1 MKVHL
6 FVSAVC
12 LSCLATA
19 FPATADT
26 LLFSTGSPDGLLGS
40 ASRPST
46 VGRAEVES
54 ADDFLLTSP
63 TQITSATFTG
73 LIPAASSVSNVTVEI
88 YRVFPKDSTNPP
100 SGNTP
105 TRVNSP
111 SDVAFASRSS
121 GSSLSFSTTVLS
133 PTFTVANSVVNG
145 INKSPNQ
152 FTSGEGAVTG
162 EEVQF
167 KIAFSTPFDLPA
179 DHYFFVP
186 QVLLSSGDFLWL
198 SAPKPLLA
206 PGTPFSPDLQS
217 WIRDDPSLAPDWLRI
232 GTDIIHEGPFN
243 ASFSLSGS
251 VPEPTTWA
259 MMLLGFVGIGAMTYR
274 RRKSSTIAA

>member
-1 MKVHL
+1 
-6 FVSAVC
+6 
-12 LSCLATA
+12 
-19 FPATADT
+19 
-26 LLFSTGSPDGLLGS
+26 
-40 ASRPST
+40 
-46 VGRAEVES
+46 
-54 ADDFLLTSP
+54 
-63 TQITSATFTG
+63 
-73 LIPAASSVSNVTVEI
+73 
-88 YRVFPKDSTNPP
+88 
-100 SGNTP
+100 
-105 TRVNSP
+105 
-111 SDVAFASRSS
+111 
-121 GSSLSFSTTVLS
+121 
-133 PTFTVANSVVNG
+133 
-145 INKSPNQ
+145 
-152 FTSGEGAVTG
+152 VTG

-274 RRKSSTIAA
+274 RRKSAALAA